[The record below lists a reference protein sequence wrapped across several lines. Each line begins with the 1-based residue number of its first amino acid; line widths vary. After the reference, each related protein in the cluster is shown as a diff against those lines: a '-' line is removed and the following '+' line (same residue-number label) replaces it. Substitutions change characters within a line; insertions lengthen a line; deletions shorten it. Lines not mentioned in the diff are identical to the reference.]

1 METQRL
7 RLDVVNLRG
16 FPPTSQIAA
25 VTLVKFLNNV
35 LRNSLR
41 QKEKKAFH
49 VANYDPCT
57 FLIHAEDFM
66 AKPTQEQCR

>member
-1 METQRL
+1 METQKL
-7 RLDVVNLRG
+7 RLDAVNLRG

-41 QKEKKAFH
+41 WKEKKKAFH

-66 AKPTQEQCR
+66 AKPTQE